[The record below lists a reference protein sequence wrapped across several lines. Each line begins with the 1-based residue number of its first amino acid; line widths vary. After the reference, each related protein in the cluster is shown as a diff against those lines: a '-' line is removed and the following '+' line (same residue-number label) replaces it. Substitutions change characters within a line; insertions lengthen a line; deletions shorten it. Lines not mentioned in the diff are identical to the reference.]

1 MLYGMNYNYT
11 HRVNNKFFTAKMLK
25 IQDVSMTLT
34 VIFFFAIV
42 DICMILVHPQE
53 YEIEKLH

>member
-1 MLYGMNYNYT
+1 MNYNYT

-42 DICMILVHPQE
+42 DICMILIHPQK